1 MHHKPSSINSAHSN
15 HREAELICRKKNAE
29 MVKIDFSCENGLLE
43 EMRQS
48 DESDLMIRGV
58 VLT

>member
-1 MHHKPSSINSAHSN
+1 M
-15 HREAELICRKKNAE
+15 NAE
-29 MVKIDFSCENGLLE
+29 MVENDSTWKKGLLE
-43 EMRQS
+43 EMKQS